1 MPHGADDG
9 KAVRMI
15 KIFDGRIRECL
26 AIRVQLK
33 LNIDRCRRG
42 GRYLEMRLLLEIN
55 GLSSEENVP
64 WELST
69 RTEYLRA
76 TQN

>member
-1 MPHGADDG
+1 MSHGADDG
-9 KAVRMI
+9 KAFRMF
-15 KIFDGRIRECL
+15 KIFAERSRECL

-33 LNIDRCRRG
+33 LNIDRYRRG
-42 GRYLEMRLLLEIN
+42 GRYLEMRLLLENN

-64 WELST
+64 WELPT